1 MKLSE
6 YEGIEAPGFFE
17 INRQILWEAKRH
29 DFKTLIFLNIFLNM
43 FEIVGKIKLENKY
56 KGLTQAGR
64 LETVTIII
72 NINFQLVI
80 TLCWRQENNMIP

>member
-17 INRQILWEAKRH
+17 INHQILWEAKRH
-29 DFKTLIFLNIFLNM
+29 DFKTLILNILLNM
-43 FEIVGKIKLENKY
+43 FEIVGKIKLENIY
-56 KGLTQAGR
+56 KGLAQADR

-72 NINFQLVI
+72 NVNFQLVI